1 MKFSIPVLFAIAC
14 QCSVSAESLH
24 YSINWQS
31 GLSLGE
37 ATIGSEHSQPE
48 KGPETWR
55 STIDIDASVPGFAIR
70 DHYSS
75 SSAAGLCSVQ
85 LEKSFTHGKKK
96 SEEKITFDQQ
106 KNTITRETASGG
118 GKADSSVS
126 ACARDALTFLQFV
139 RKELAQGRIAADQK
153 VVFGALYQVHM
164 DYKGAQTIKVGEKSM
179 ETDRTL
185 VSIKGPATELTA
197 EIFFARDAART
208 PILARIPLALG
219 TFTVELQP

>member
-1 MKFSIPVLFAIAC
+1 MKFSIFVLFTCLA
-14 QCSVSAESLH
+14 SAESLH

-55 STIDIDASVPGFAIR
+55 STVDIDASLPGFVIR
-70 DHYSS
+70 DHYNSS
-75 SSAAGLCSVQ
+75 AAAGLCSVQ
-85 LEKSFTHGKKK
+85 LDKSSTHGKKK

-118 GKADSSVS
+118 KSDASVS
-126 ACARDALTFLQFV
+126 SCARDALTFLQFV
-139 RKELAQGRIAADQK
+139 RRELAQGRIAADQK
-153 VVFGALYQVHM
+153 VVFGALYQVHI
-164 DYKGAQTIKVGEKSM
+164 DYKGAQTIKVGDKNM

-185 VSIKGPATELTA
+185 VSIKGPSTEVTA

-208 PILARIPLALG
+208 PVLARIPLTLG
-219 TFTVELQP
+219 TFTIELQP